1 MSIPKYKKIYDK
13 IVQLILT
20 NQWAVGSNMKSENE
34 LIKLFDVSRLTIRN
48 VLSILENE
56 GRISR
61 SRGKATLIL
70 DRLLQNSKKSEIKD
84 FSVTL
89 NADYKLIEMQVV
101 KNNFSKKFI
110 NSSSLY
116 YIKRIRRLKNNEIY
130 LISRAYIPIDII
142 GKISDSGNCFNI
154 NSIVTLND
162 GKYVEN
168 KKTSAAFRKILSL
181 KEIENNVIEEVI
193 DQTIDWIDK
202 DSNPRAYGLEDYYY
216 SGPLHN
222 PREYTGMRLM
232 VSIEELKSI
241 PSVKQIDLSLI
252 HI

>member
-1 MSIPKYKKIYDK
+1 MSIPKYKKIYDE
-13 IVQLILT
+13 IIQLILI
-20 NQWAVGSNMKSENE
+20 NKWAVGSNMKSENE
-34 LIKLFDVSRLTIRN
+34 LIEFFGVSRITIRN
-48 VLSILENE
+48 VLNMLENE
-56 GRISR
+56 GRILR

-142 GKISDSGNCFNI
+142 GKISNKNIFKDKNLLDVLISKFQIKMKKSEQEISAITLDKNDSDMFNAPKGYPAVV
-154 NSIVTLND
+154 NSWYFYDFSNRLVL
-162 GKYVEN
+162 
-168 KKTSAAFRKILSL
+168 
-181 KEIENNVIEEVI
+181 I
-193 DQTIDWIDK
+193 DQERTIK
-202 DSNPRAYGLEDYYY
+202 
-216 SGPLHN
+216 PLKVLN
-222 PREYTGMRLM
+222 NY
-232 VSIEELKSI
+232 
-241 PSVKQIDLSLI
+241 Q
-252 HI
+252 

>member
-1 MSIPKYKKIYDK
+1 MSIPKYKKIYDE

-20 NQWAVGSNMKSENE
+20 NKWAVGSNMKSENE
-34 LIKLFDVSRLTIRN
+34 LIEFFGVSRITIRN

-56 GRISR
+56 GRILR

-130 LISRAYIPIDII
+130 
-142 GKISDSGNCFNI
+142 
-154 NSIVTLND
+154 
-162 GKYVEN
+162 
-168 KKTSAAFRKILSL
+168 
-181 KEIENNVIEEVI
+181 
-193 DQTIDWIDK
+193 
-202 DSNPRAYGLEDYYY
+202 
-216 SGPLHN
+216 
-222 PREYTGMRLM
+222 
-232 VSIEELKSI
+232 
-241 PSVKQIDLSLI
+241 
-252 HI
+252 

>member
-1 MSIPKYKKIYDK
+1 MSITKYKKIYDE

-20 NQWAVGSNMKSENE
+20 NKWAVGSNMKSENE
-34 LIKLFDVSRLTIRN
+34 LIEFFGVSRITIRN
-48 VLSILENE
+48 VLNMLENE
-56 GRISR
+56 GRILR

-142 GKISDSGNCFNI
+142 GKISNKNIFKDKNLLDVLISKFQIKMKKSEQEISAITLDKNDSDMFNAPKGYPAVV
-154 NSIVTLND
+154 NSWYFYDFSNRLVL
-162 GKYVEN
+162 
-168 KKTSAAFRKILSL
+168 
-181 KEIENNVIEEVI
+181 I
-193 DQTIDWIDK
+193 DQERTIK
-202 DSNPRAYGLEDYYY
+202 
-216 SGPLHN
+216 PLKVLN
-222 PREYTGMRLM
+222 NY
-232 VSIEELKSI
+232 
-241 PSVKQIDLSLI
+241 Q
-252 HI
+252 